1 MPSRPQPR
9 WWPAIAILCVAIAA
23 EVALW
28 IYHSDNIMQQVLS
41 SWMVVLGASVLLGL
55 WWLFFSR
62 LSWRTKLLGLV
73 SAAGFGL
80 VFVAL
85 FRYEGLGGDFK
96 PIFKSRFE
104 KTAEEK
110 VAELAPAGST
120 RAALHATDENVV
132 EALVVGPDDWPG
144 FRGPQR
150 DGIARGAKVR
160 SDWEQNPPKALWRRS
175 VGPAWSSFA
184 LVGDF
189 LFTQEQRGE
198 NEAVVAY
205 DPGTGEEIWVHSNP
219 GRHETFL
226 GGIGP
231 RATPTFHD
239 GRLYALGA
247 TGTLDCLEPTTGGLI
262 WSRNIADDA
271 GTEQLEFGF
280 SGSPLVVDEMV
291 IVNPGKNV
299 PTGGDPSMYD
309 NSPPGAVIAYHRLT
323 GDIIWKTGKRQ
334 AGYGAPRLEMVDG
347 ERQIL
352 IFKAW
357 GLSGHDPSTGQELWW
372 WEFTNPYG
380 TNAVQPILTE
390 SGDIYISTETTG
402 SALLHVSQQAD
413 GWTVEPRWVRP
424 NKMRLRFNGGVLQD
438 HHVYGL
444 DGGIL
449 SAFDLREGK
458 RAWKKGRYRFG
469 QILMLR
475 DFLLVLAENGDV
487 ALVQVSPE
495 SMTEVARFHA
505 IAGRCWNHPVVR
517 DGLLY
522 VRSDEEMACYDLR
535 AVKSSVP
542 EP

>member
-1 MPSRPQPR
+1 MPSTPMLSTARPR
-9 WWPAIAILCVAIAA
+9 WWPAVAILCLATAA

-28 IYHSDNIMQQVLS
+28 IYFSDNIMQQVLS
-41 SWMVVLGASVLLGL
+41 SWMVVLGASALLGL

-62 LSWRTKLLGLV
+62 LPWRTKFLGLASV
-73 SAAGFGL
+73 AGIGL
-80 VFVAL
+80 VFLGL

-104 KTAEEK
+104 KTTEEK
-110 VAELAPAGST
+110 VAELTPE
-120 RAALHATDENVV
+120 AAKRIASQTADEGAEKLVATER
-132 EALVVGPDDWPG
+132 DWPG
-144 FRGPQR
+144 FRGPYR
-150 DGIARGAKVR
+150 DGIARGEEVR
-160 SDWEQNPPKALWRRS
+160 SDWHEHPPKAVWRRP

-189 LFTQEQRGE
+189 LFTQEQRGDS
-198 NEAVVAY
+198 EAVVAY
-205 DPGTGEEIWVHSNP
+205 RPDTGEEIWVHTNP

-239 GRLYALGA
+239 SRLYVLGA
-247 TGTLDCLEPTTGGLI
+247 TGTLDCLEPTTGKVI
-262 WSRNIADDA
+262 WSRQIAEDA

-280 SGSPLVVDEMV
+280 SGSPLVVDDKV

-309 NSPPGAVIAYHRLT
+309 GSPPGAVIAYDRLT
-323 GDIIWKTGKRQ
+323 GDIVWKTGMRQ
-334 AGYGAPRLEMVDG
+334 AGYGAPRLEIVDG
-347 ERQIL
+347 EPQIL

-357 GLSGHDPSTGQELWW
+357 GLSGHDPATGRELWW
-372 WEFTNPYG
+372 WEFINPYG
-380 TNAVQPILTE
+380 TNAVQPILTA
-390 SGDIYISTETTG
+390 SGDIYISTESTG
-402 SALLHVSQQAD
+402 SALLHVSRQAD
-413 GWTVEPRWVRP
+413 AWTVEPRWVRP

-438 HHVYGL
+438 NHVYGL

-449 SAFDLREGK
+449 SAFELGEGK

-469 QILMLR
+469 QILMLE

-487 ALVQVSPE
+487 ALVRVSPV
-495 SMTEVARFHA
+495 SMTEVGRFHA
-505 IAGRCWNHPVVR
+505 IDGRCWNHPVVR
-517 DGLLY
+517 NGLLY

-535 AVKSSVP
+535 KAG
-542 EP
+542 